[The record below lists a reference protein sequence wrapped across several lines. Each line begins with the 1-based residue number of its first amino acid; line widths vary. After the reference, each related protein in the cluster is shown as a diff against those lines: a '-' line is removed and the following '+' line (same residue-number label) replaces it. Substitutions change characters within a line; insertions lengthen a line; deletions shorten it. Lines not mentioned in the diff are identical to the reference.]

1 MYTLYIS
8 LNLFTL
14 TMPIPARS
22 SRAVSLNIEA
32 IVTVGLLTLTY
43 DADVAVSA
51 ELRRR

>member
-1 MYTLYIS
+1 MYIS
-8 LNLFTL
+8 LSLFTW

-22 SRAVSLNIEA
+22 SWAVLLIVEA
-32 IVTVGLLTLTY
+32 IVTVGLLTVTD

>member
-1 MYTLYIS
+1 MYALYIS

-14 TMPIPARS
+14 TMSIPARS
-22 SRAVSLNIEA
+22 SRSVSLIIEA
-32 IVTVGLLTLTY
+32 TVTIRFLTLTG